1 MSAGMKKYKHSDFG
15 KTNPRRRPATGEDVR
30 RAWDDGVL
38 AGVTNACAIFLTV
51 LVDKFDG
58 SPYIPDVW
66 REINKL
72 SEEIAERRV
81 SVADLRAVL
90 REEYGIEV

>member
-1 MSAGMKKYKHSDFG
+1 MARKI
-15 KTNPRRRPATGEDVR
+15 NPRRRPATKADVD
-30 RAWDDGVL
+30 RAWEDGVL

-58 SPYIPDVW
+58 GPFIPYVW

-72 SEEIAERRV
+72 SEEIKEGRV
-81 SVADLRAVL
+81 SVADLRCVL

>member
-1 MSAGMKKYKHSDFG
+1 M
-15 KTNPRRRPATGEDVR
+15 
-30 RAWDDGVL
+30 
-38 AGVTNACAIFLTV
+38 TV

-58 SPYIPDVW
+58 GPYIPDVW

-72 SEEIAERRV
+72 SEEVGEGRV
-81 SVADLRAVL
+81 SVADLRCVL

>member
-1 MSAGMKKYKHSDFG
+1 MAGRKI
-15 KTNPRRRPATGEDVR
+15 NPRRAPATGADVKK
-30 RAWDDGVL
+30 AWERGVLDGVS
-38 AGVTNACAIFLTV
+38 NASAIFLTV
-51 LVDKFDG
+51 LVDKFGGAD
-58 SPYIPDVW
+58 YIRDVW
-66 REINKL
+66 LEINKL